1 MLTKLALHKLILL
14 ICALAVGFNAWADE
28 NFFGDLGYTIPT
40 GLNKVYFV
48 PKDKIEQ
55 HYDYVQAI
63 VEKQSVLTDGAM
75 IRIRYMLKNDT
86 EVQQFRVAL
95 DCSPSARRQFAK
107 LEPENDKKTGKCNV
121 SIKLH
126 DGSKLDFNNVVYIY
140 VKSGESGCA
149 IAPVIDINDNTMP
162 KLLKIKES
170 DMKSIALY
178 KNGSLVGQEISV
190 NAHNSTTLDDMLE
203 GYSKR
208 VKVDPRLMHKSNVI
222 TEAALIKKCR
232 ETPKLMSFDHPFT
245 QHVMS
250 KSAVQWAMDNVVNDA
265 RSTMYYTKAATS
277 DADAVTD
284 IYFVPENYVPIV
296 RNGKEITCP
305 PRVENFILHV
315 DGDDQFFGA
324 WVSLI
329 AMKEDGKL
337 CKVQMELKLDEAFGD
352 RVFYLLAGETR
363 YHAQTLRNSL
373 ERSTTSTLKSPVI
386 TPL

>member
-1 MLTKLALHKLILL
+1 MPRKVILHKFILL
-14 ICALAVGFNAWADE
+14 ICAIAMGGNVWADE
-28 NFFGDLGYTIPT
+28 NFFSDMGYTTPT

-86 EVQQFRVAL
+86 EGQQLRIAL

-140 VKSGESGCA
+140 IKSGENGCA
-149 IAPVIDINDNTMP
+149 IAPVIEINDNTMP

-190 NAHNSTTLDDMLE
+190 NAHNSTTLDDMLD

-208 VKVDPRLMHKSNVI
+208 VKVDQRLMHKSNFI
-222 TEAALIKKCR
+222 TEAALIKKYR
-232 ETPKLMSFDHPFT
+232 EMPRLMDFAHPT
-245 QHVMS
+245 SQHVVS
-250 KSAVQWAMDNVVNDA
+250 KSIQWAQDSWIEDVCC
-265 RSTMYYTKAATS
+265 TMYYTKSAATN
-277 DADAVTD
+277 DANAVTD

-296 RNGKEITCP
+296 RDGKEITSP
-305 PRVENFILHV
+305 PRVENFILHI

-324 WVSLI
+324 WVSTT
-329 AMKEDGKL
+329 AMKEDGTL
-337 CKVQMELKLDEAFGD
+337 CKVQMELKLNEVFGD
-352 RVFYLLAGETR
+352 RIFFLLTDDTM
-363 YHAQTLRNSL
+363 YHPGHLQKNL
-373 ERSTTSTLKSPVI
+373 ERSTTSILKSPVI
-386 TPL
+386 TSQ